1 MSINKEI
8 AKIISQEA
16 RALVALAE
24 KISEEINSVVSE
36 ICSCSGK
43 IVVTGMGKTG
53 IIGKKIS
60 ASLASTGTNSIFLHP
75 ADAIHGD
82 LGMVLSDD
90 IIIMISNSGETEELI
105 EMIPYFRKHN
115 NRIFLMT
122 GNPTSYL
129 AKEAD
134 IVMDIGVP
142 SDFEPLGMVPTASTT
157 AALALGNAIVAI
169 VMKQKKFKKEDFA
182 LRHPGGF
189 IGKQL
194 LLKVKDIM
202 HAGNENP
209 LVEQNITLK
218 NAILVMTSKGLGC
231 VNVVDKQGKLVGM
244 ITDGDLRRIMQQN
257 ANPLAVKVKNVMTT
271 DPKSI
276 TTQTSGIDTLEL
288 MEKYAITMLPV
299 VDAVGKPIALVHMH
313 DLIKAGLVGQTSLF
327 DS

>member
-313 DLIKAGLVGQTSLF
+313 DLIKAGLVGQTSL
-327 DS
+327 